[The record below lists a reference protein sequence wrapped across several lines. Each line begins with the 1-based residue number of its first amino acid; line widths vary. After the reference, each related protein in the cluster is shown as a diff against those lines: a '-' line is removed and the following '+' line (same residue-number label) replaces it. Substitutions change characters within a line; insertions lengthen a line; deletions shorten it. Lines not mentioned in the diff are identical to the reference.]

1 MTDRDTFAAAALT
14 GIIAAADDSEIKEY
28 QARFLAQQAWLVADA
43 MLAARGATDHDA
55 APAAGSPTLTDVERE
70 ALAAQPATWVEEE
83 IACYQAFD
91 RSGAPWDWP
100 DDEPAT
106 VTRMSLSMSAE
117 CVRLRDEVDRLR
129 LTDAERET
137 LKRAVGWLSTIAS
150 QRGDIH
156 TAQYVL
162 DDLDDAATLRGL
174 LARAAKEGR

>member
-14 GIIAAADDSEIKEY
+14 GLLSGRPQPYNTENREAFAELAWII
-28 QARFLAQQAWLVADA
+28 ADA
-43 MLAARGATDHDA
+43 MLSARGTTSDHDA
-55 APAAGSPTLTDVERE
+55 APPASSVTLTDAERE

-129 LTDAERET
+129 LTDAEREALRRVLRRWRECFYGSET
-137 LKRAVGWLSTIAS
+137 TDAEHVGAVI
-150 QRGDIH
+150 D
-156 TAQYVL
+156 
-162 DDLDDAATLRGL
+162 GL
-174 LARAAKEGR
+174 LARAAKEDDA